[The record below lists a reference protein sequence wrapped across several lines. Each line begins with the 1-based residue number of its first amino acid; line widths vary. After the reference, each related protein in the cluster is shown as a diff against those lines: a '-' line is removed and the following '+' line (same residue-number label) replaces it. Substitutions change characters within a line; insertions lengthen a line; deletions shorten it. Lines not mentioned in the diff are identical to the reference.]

1 MKGKASRP
9 RYALFSGLLMAALLI
24 SGLNGCDQAP
34 TPPPFRPYEEPE
46 PFEPPETAYTLDK
59 GGERSVEL
67 SDEH

>member
-1 MKGKASRP
+1 MKGKASLP
-9 RYALFSGLLMAALLI
+9 RCARFTGLLIAALLI

>member
-1 MKGKASRP
+1 MTEKASRL
-9 RYALFSGLLMAALLI
+9 RCARFKVLLIAALLI
-24 SGLNGCDQAP
+24 SGMNGCDQAP